1 MAGFA
6 NIREFATAHEEGRT
20 VVSHCRKLPGAAM
33 VSTGGWWVDL
43 SMGGGNPLTNYY
55 AGSPLTASTLDG
67 TRGIWHG
74 TNKSPQETYL
84 TGMALNTIT
93 AGLVGHYKLLDYLLF
108 YPFIDG
114 DSADEQTMDNS
125 VTLPRYTSGEGV
137 YAMLVTT
144 GATTGGGVF
153 TYSYIDSDGNPQTSP
168 TISCSVAA
176 SNVASIVTSEPA
188 TAAGG
193 NLWLRMA
200 EGTKGIRS
208 ITSLTFSV
216 PNGGVCALV
225 LVKPLLDHTI
235 LEVNTP
241 HEVNLVREGYRL
253 PRIVDGAYLGL
264 IMKCAATVASS
275 TLTGRFEFAWNSA

>member
-1 MAGFA
+1 VAGFA

>member
-1 MAGFA
+1 VAGFA
-6 NIREFATAHEEGRT
+6 NIREFATTHEEGRT

-33 VSTGGWWVDL
+33 VSTAGWWVDL

-55 AGSPLTASTLDG
+55 AGSPLAASTLDG

-74 TNKSPQETYL
+74 TDKSPQETFL

-108 YPFIDG
+108 YPFVDG
-114 DSADEQTMDNS
+114 DATDEQAMDNS
-125 VTLPRYTSGEGV
+125 VTLPRYATGEGV
-137 YAMLVTT
+137 YAMLVAT
-144 GATTGGGVF
+144 GASTGGGVF
-153 TYSYIDSDGNPQTSP
+153 KYNYIDSAGNPQTSP
-168 TISCSVAA
+168 TIPCSVAA
-176 SNVASIVTSEPA
+176 ANVASIVTSEPA

-193 NLWLRMA
+193 NLWLPMA
-200 EGTKGIRS
+200 SGTKGIRS
-208 ITSLTFSV
+208 ITSLTYSV

-235 LEVNTP
+235 LELNTP
-241 HEVNLVREGYRL
+241 HEVNLIREGYRL
-253 PRIVDGAYLGL
+253 PRVVDGAYLNL